1 MFSPKRIL
9 VPTDFS
15 TYSDNALR
23 HALDIAKQYD
33 AKVFLLHVIDEH
45 FRQCMEDYC
54 LSDAVMKQLEQESIT
69 RSADKLQQEI
79 NRLANQPP
87 DVKISG
93 FVRRGIP
100 HHEILQEQEEKNIDL
115 IVMASHGRTGIQ
127 KILIGS
133 VAEKVMRSAKCPVLL
148 VRS

>member
-15 TYSDNALR
+15 NYSDNALR

-33 AKVFLLHVIDEH
+33 AKVFLLHVIDEQL
-45 FRQCMEDYC
+45 RQCMEDYC

-69 RSADKLQQEI
+69 RSAGKLQQEI

-93 FVRRGIP
+93 YVKRGVP
-100 HHEILQEQEEKNIDL
+100 HHEILQEQEEKDIDL

-133 VAEKVMRSAKCPVLL
+133 VAEKVMRGAKCPVLL